1 MAAPSIQQS
10 NALLAA
16 LQDQLLRL
24 RVLVVD
30 RHPNARNALRTML
43 STLGVTQVHGASSA
57 WETLR
62 HVAKH
67 EFGVIFS
74 DYVLEDGR
82 DGQQLLEELRHR
94 HLIPLSTVFM
104 IVTAERGY
112 QHVAS
117 VAELTPD
124 DYLIKPFTADQLQ
137 ARLARAL
144 FKKKIFSAAYAALEK
159 GDWAATV
166 TACEAIVA
174 SQPAHAGEAL
184 RLQGETL
191 NAAGRY
197 ADGEAVFRRVLADKP
212 LPWARMGLAV
222 ALHARGAAE
231 EAEALL
237 SELLRDCPE
246 YLAAYDFLA
255 RLQEERGDSATAQE
269 TLLEAGRI
277 APHNTQRQRLVGDVA
292 SRNGDLAQAERAYQN
307 ALARTRGSTLASAD
321 DYANLSKVLIEKGNV
336 NAARQV
342 IQDLKRE
349 RRGDKQ
355 AELASLVLESEA
367 CRKEGNE
374 GGARKH
380 LDQALALHDTL
391 VAEGGHEAASRRLQ
405 VELAQACLAQGKD
418 EEGGGLMKRLAAVH
432 HDDPATLS
440 HIRQAFEKAGKEEA
454 GQALLAEVSQEIVTL
469 NNRGVS
475 AAQGGDLQA
484 SVDLLIQA
492 AERVPN
498 LQFLVNAAN
507 AIFTLLEHKGWQ
519 EEMALRGRRYL
530 KLARERDP
538 RSPKLFAAWEFYQRV
553 GKKYGILV
561 PPITAPDPEPQD

>member
-1 MAAPSIQQS
+1 MATPSAQQS

-16 LQDQLLRL
+16 LQEQLLRL
-24 RVLVVD
+24 RVLIVD
-30 RHPNARNALRTML
+30 RQPNARNTLRTML

-57 WETLR
+57 WEALR
-62 HVAKH
+62 QVAKH

-124 DYLIKPFTADQLQ
+124 DYLIKPFTAEQLQ
-137 ARLARAL
+137 GRLARAL
-144 FKKKIFSAAYAALEK
+144 FKKKIFASANAALEK
-159 GDWAATV
+159 GDWAAAV
-166 TACEAIVA
+166 AACEAITA
-174 SQPAHAGEAL
+174 TQPAHATEAL

-191 NAAGRY
+191 NAVGRY
-197 ADGEAVFRRVLADKP
+197 GDAEAVFRRVLTDRP
-212 LPWARMGLAV
+212 IPWARMGLAV
-222 ALHARGAAE
+222 ALHARGASE
-231 EAEALL
+231 EAETLL
-237 SELLRDCPE
+237 TELLRDCPE

-255 RLQEERGDSATAQE
+255 RLQEQRGDPITAQE

-292 SRNGDLAQAERAYQN
+292 TRNGDLSQAEKAYQN
-307 ALARTRGSTLASAD
+307 ALNRARGSSLASAD

-336 NAARQV
+336 SGAKQV

-355 AELASLVLESEA
+355 AELASLVLESEV
-367 CRKEGNE
+367 CRQEGDE
-374 GGARKH
+374 SGAQKR
-380 LDQALALHDTL
+380 LDQALSLHDTL
-391 VAEGGHEAASRRLQ
+391 VAEGGPEATSRRLQ
-405 VELAQACLAQGKD
+405 VELAQVCLAQGRD
-418 EEGGGLMKRLAAVH
+418 ETGSELMKRVAAVH

-440 HIRQAFEKAGKEEA
+440 HIRLAFEKAGKEEA
-454 GQALLAEVSQEIVTL
+454 GQELLAQVSREIVDL
-469 NNRGVS
+469 NNRGVT

-484 SVDLLIQA
+484 SVELLIQA
-492 AERVPN
+492 AERMPN
-498 LQFLVNAAN
+498 LQFLVNASN
-507 AIFTLLEHKGWQ
+507 AIFTLLDQNGWQ
-519 EEMALRGRRYL
+519 EELALRGRRYL

-561 PPITAPDPEPQD
+561 PPITAPDPDDV